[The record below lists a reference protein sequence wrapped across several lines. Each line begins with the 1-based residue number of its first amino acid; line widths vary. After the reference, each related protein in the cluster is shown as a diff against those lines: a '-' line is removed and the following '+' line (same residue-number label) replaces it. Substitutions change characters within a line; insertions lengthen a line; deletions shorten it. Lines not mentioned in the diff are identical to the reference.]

1 MTEKDKIRVK
11 AATLSTLAINITEA
25 GYQQVM
31 NAFADFEKNLHRI
44 AKRAEAASLSGKW
57 ERTEIRP
64 ANGPAVEFT
73 GRLLCETS
81 FQDRKE
87 GNPVTLE
94 LYETRGGAMIAVVVF
109 ERNGH
114 ESETAKVIDA
124 SDDTQAMRFAVM
136 DAFLW
141 RTEAKKMVR
150 ALGWS
155 LTVEVE

>member
-1 MTEKDKIRVK
+1 MTPTDKLTVRL
-11 AATLSTLAINITEA
+11 AALATLAHDTAAVAEQQTLSIL
-25 GYQQVM
+25 
-31 NAFADFEKNLHRI
+31 ADAERALKR
-44 AKRAEAASLSGKW
+44 AQKRAEGLSGKW

-94 LYETRGGAMIAVVVF
+94 LYETRGGAMIAVVAF